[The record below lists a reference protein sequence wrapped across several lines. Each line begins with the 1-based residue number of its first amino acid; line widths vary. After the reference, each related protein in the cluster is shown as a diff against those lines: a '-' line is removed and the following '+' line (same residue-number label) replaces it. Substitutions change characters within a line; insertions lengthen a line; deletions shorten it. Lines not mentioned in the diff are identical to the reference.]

1 MGKESQGGQESLS
14 RPRSGWAGTK
24 GAAHVLCEEEIQ

>member
-1 MGKESQGGQESLS
+1 MVSQPLPPFLPPTVEVGVGVAE
-14 RPRSGWAGTK
+14 